1 MEKVELMALQ
11 MVSLNL
17 SIARDCLKIDEKQT
31 ADEKIFAALSR
42 IQDMVD
48 RQKEKAKESLDF
60 IESL

>member
-17 SIARDCLKIDEKQT
+17 SIARNFLELDEKQA
-31 ADEKIFAALSR
+31 ADEKIFAALLR
-42 IQDMVD
+42 IQDIVD